1 MKGVSFV
8 TKPKASARRYS
19 PTPFILLGFATIGI
33 TFGVMGVWAAT
44 APLDSAVV
52 APGVVAVESNRKLI
66 QHLEGGIVA
75 EIMVTEG
82 QTVEAG
88 QMLVRLLPTQAQANQ
103 SILQQR
109 VAVLR
114 ATEKRLEA
122 ERANLDEP
130 DFAAIGELQD
140 QAALETAI
148 KSQGQLFTERKAIR
162 DSKVSILQSRI
173 EQFHQQIAGLT
184 VQREAIERQ
193 QASIDAEIERL
204 RSGESTGVVRANQI
218 TAMERDSAALT
229 GNYGQLVSESA
240 RAYQSII
247 ETDLQIVQIN
257 QEYQERAASELKDTL
272 AELNEITER
281 LVVAEDVNSR
291 TLIRA
296 PQSGIVQNIRI
307 HTMGGVVRPAE
318 TMMEIVPQN
327 EPLVINAQVR
337 PLDIDSLAPGQVSE
351 IKFPAFSSRN
361 LPTIFGTVDVLSPDL
376 IYPEDTRQPAYYLAR
391 ISVPDSNVP
400 ETIKGRI
407 IPGMPADAIIVTGER
422 TMVDYLVKP
431 IRDSLDKSMREE

>member
-1 MKGVSFV
+1 MIQNAS
-8 TKPKASARRYS
+8 KARKYS
-19 PTPFILLGFATIGI
+19 PTPFIVMGFATIAA
-33 TFGVMGVWAAT
+33 TFGVMGVWAST
-44 APLDSAVV
+44 APLDSAVI

-88 QMLVRLLPTQAQANQ
+88 EPLVRLLPTQAQANQ

-122 ERANLDEP
+122 ERANLEQPAFED
-130 DFAAIGELQD
+130 IGELED
-140 QAALETAI
+140 KAALALAI
-148 KSQGQLFTERKAIR
+148 ESQGQLFTERKAIR
-162 DSKVSILQSRI
+162 DSKTSILQSRI

-184 VQREAIERQ
+184 VQREAIQRQ

-204 RSGESTGVVRANQI
+204 RGGETSGVVRANQI

-247 ETDLQIVQIN
+247 ETDLQIIQIS

-296 PQSGIVQNIRI
+296 PQSGIVQNIRV

-337 PLDIDSLAPGQVSE
+337 PLDIDSLVPGQVSE

-361 LPTIFGTVDVLSPDL
+361 LPTIFGTVDILSPDL

-400 ETIKGRI
+400 DAIKGRI

>member
-1 MKGVSFV
+1 MAKNDS
-8 TKPKASARRYS
+8 KNRRYS
-19 PTPFILLGFATIGI
+19 PTPFIITGFVTIAV

-66 QHLEGGIVA
+66 QHLEGGIVG

-82 QTVEAG
+82 QEVEAG
-88 QMLVRLLPTQAQANQ
+88 QTLVRLLPTQTQANQ
-103 SILQQR
+103 TILQQR

-114 ATEKRLEA
+114 ATQVRLEA
-122 ERANLDEP
+122 ERGNLAEP
-130 DFAAIGELQD
+130 EFSGITGIEDHT
-140 QAALETAI
+140 ALATAI
-148 KSQGQLFTERKAIR
+148 KEQGQLFTERKAIR
-162 DSKVSILQSRI
+162 DSKISILQSRI
-173 EQFHQQIAGLT
+173 EQFHQQIAGVT
-184 VQREAIERQ
+184 VQREAIQKQ
-193 QASIDAEIERL
+193 QASIDAEIARL
-204 RSGESTGVVRANQI
+204 RNGESTGVVRANQI

-257 QEYQERAASELKDTL
+257 QEYQEVAASELKDTL
-272 AELNEITER
+272 AELNELTER

-296 PQSGIVQNIRI
+296 PQSGIVQNIRV
-307 HTMGGVVRPAE
+307 HTTGGVVRPAE
-318 TMMEIVPQN
+318 TIMEIVPQN

-361 LPTIFGTVDVLSPDL
+361 LPTIFGTVDILSPDL
-376 IYPEDTRQPAYYLAR
+376 IYPEDQRQPAYYLAR
-391 ISVPDSNVP
+391 ISVPDHNVP
-400 ETIKGRI
+400 DIIKGRI
-407 IPGMPADAIIVTGER
+407 LPGMPADAIIITGER

>member
-1 MKGVSFV
+1 M
-8 TKPKASARRYS
+8 TTPERAARRYS
-19 PTPFILLGFATIGI
+19 PTPFIIMGFAVIGA
-33 TFGVMGVWAAT
+33 TFGVMGVWAST

-88 QMLVRLLPTQAQANQ
+88 QPLVRLLPTQAQANQ

-122 ERANLDEP
+122 ERANIDEP
-130 DFAAIGELQD
+130 DFAAITDVED
-140 QAALETAI
+140 TAALANAI

-162 DSKVSILQSRI
+162 DSKIDILGSRI

-184 VQREAIERQ
+184 VQRDAIERQ
-193 QASIDAEIERL
+193 QASIDAEIARL
-204 RSGESTGVVRANQI
+204 RGGESTGVVRTNQI
-218 TAMERDSAALT
+218 TAMDRDSAALV
-229 GNYGQLVSESA
+229 GSYGQLVSQSA
-240 RAYQSII
+240 QAHQSII
-247 ETDLQIVQIN
+247 ETDLQIVQIT
-257 QEYQERAASELKDTL
+257 QEYQERAASELKDTV
-272 AELNEITER
+272 AELNELTER

-296 PQSGIVQNIRI
+296 PQSGIVQNIRV
-307 HTMGGVVRPAE
+307 HTTGGVVRPAD
-318 TMMEIVPQN
+318 TIMEIVPQD
-327 EPLVINAQVR
+327 EALVINAQVR

-376 IYPEDTRQPAYYLAR
+376 IYPEDSREPAYYLAR
-391 ISVPDSNVP
+391 ISVPEENVP
-400 ETIKGRI
+400 EMIKGRI
-407 IPGMPADAIIVTGER
+407 LPGMPADAIIVTGER

>member
-1 MKGVSFV
+1 MAK
-8 TKPKASARRYS
+8 TKTTPRRYS
-19 PTPFILLGFATIGI
+19 PTPFIVTGFVLIAG
-33 TFGVMGVWAAT
+33 TFGVMGVWAST

-66 QHLEGGIVA
+66 QHLEGGIVG

-88 QMLVRLLPTQAQANQ
+88 QPLVRLLPTQTQANQ
-103 SILQQR
+103 TILQQR

-114 ATEKRLEA
+114 ATEARLEA
-122 ERANLDEP
+122 ERANLDQP
-130 DFAAIGELQD
+130 DFAGITGIED
-140 QAALETAI
+140 QAALATAV
-148 KSQGQLFTERKAIR
+148 KAQGQLFTERKAIR
-162 DSKVSILQSRI
+162 DSKISILQSRI

-184 VQREAIERQ
+184 VQRESIQKQ
-193 QASIDAEIERL
+193 QTSIDAEIARL
-204 RSGESTGVVRANQI
+204 RDGESTGVVRANQI
-218 TAMERDSAALT
+218 TAMERDSAGLA
-229 GNYGQLVSESA
+229 GSFGQLLSESA

-257 QEYQERAASELKDTL
+257 QEYQELAASELKDTL
-272 AELNEITER
+272 AEVNELTER
-281 LVVAEDVNSR
+281 LIVAEDVNSR

-307 HTMGGVVRPAE
+307 HTTGGVVRPAE

-337 PLDIDSLAPGQVSE
+337 PLDIDSLAPGQVSQ

-361 LPTIFGTVDVLSPDL
+361 LPTIFGTVDILSPDL
-376 IYPEDTRQPAYYLAR
+376 IYPEDQREPAYYLAR
-391 ISVPDSNVP
+391 ISVPDGNVP
-400 ETIKGRI
+400 DMIKGRI
-407 IPGMPADAIIVTGER
+407 IPGMPADAIIITGER

>member
-1 MKGVSFV
+1 M
-8 TKPKASARRYS
+8 
-19 PTPFILLGFATIGI
+19 GFATIAA
-33 TFGVMGVWAAT
+33 TFGVMGVWAST
-44 APLDSAVV
+44 APLDSAVI

-88 QMLVRLLPTQAQANQ
+88 EPLVRLLPTQAQANQ

-122 ERANLDEP
+122 ERANLEQPAFED
-130 DFAAIGELQD
+130 IGELED
-140 QAALETAI
+140 KAALALAI
-148 KSQGQLFTERKAIR
+148 ESQGQLFTERKAIR
-162 DSKVSILQSRI
+162 DSKTSILQSRI

-184 VQREAIERQ
+184 VQREAIQRQ

-204 RSGESTGVVRANQI
+204 RGGETSGVVRANQI

-247 ETDLQIVQIN
+247 ETDLQIIQIS

-296 PQSGIVQNIRI
+296 PQSGIVQNIRV

-337 PLDIDSLAPGQVSE
+337 PLDIDSLAPGLVSE

-361 LPTIFGTVDVLSPDL
+361 LPTIFGTVDILSPDL

-400 ETIKGRI
+400 DAIKGRI

>member
-1 MKGVSFV
+1 M
-8 TKPKASARRYS
+8 TKTKTSARRYS
-19 PTPFILLGFATIGI
+19 PTPFILLGFLTIGA

-122 ERANLDEP
+122 ERANLAEP
-130 DFAAIGELQD
+130 AFDKIGELED
-140 QAALETAI
+140 KAALAI
-148 KSQGQLFTERKAIR
+148 AVESQGQLFTERKAIR
-162 DSKVSILQSRI
+162 DSKISILQSRI

-193 QASIDAEIERL
+193 QASIDAEIGRL
-204 RSGESTGVVRANQI
+204 RGGETSGVVRANQI

-361 LPTIFGTVDVLSPDL
+361 LPTIFGTVDILSPDL

-391 ISVPDSNVP
+391 ISVPDGNVP
-400 ETIKGRI
+400 EAIKGRI

>member
-1 MKGVSFV
+1 M
-8 TKPKASARRYS
+8 TKPKTSARRYS

-184 VQREAIERQ
+184 VQRQAIERQ

>member
-1 MKGVSFV
+1 MIQNTS
-8 TKPKASARRYS
+8 KARKYS
-19 PTPFILLGFATIGI
+19 PTPFIVMGFATIAA
-33 TFGVMGVWAAT
+33 TFGVMGVWAST
-44 APLDSAVV
+44 APLDSAVI

-88 QMLVRLLPTQAQANQ
+88 EPLVRLLPTQAQANQ

-122 ERANLDEP
+122 ERANLEQPAFED
-130 DFAAIGELQD
+130 IGELED
-140 QAALETAI
+140 KAALALAI
-148 KSQGQLFTERKAIR
+148 ESQGQLFTERKAIR
-162 DSKVSILQSRI
+162 DSKTSILQSRI

-184 VQREAIERQ
+184 VQREAIQRQ

-204 RSGESTGVVRANQI
+204 RGGETSGVVRANQI

-247 ETDLQIVQIN
+247 ETDLQIIQIS

-296 PQSGIVQNIRI
+296 PQSGIVQNIRV

-337 PLDIDSLAPGQVSE
+337 PLDIDSLAPGLVSE

-361 LPTIFGTVDVLSPDL
+361 LPTIFGTVDILSPDL

-400 ETIKGRI
+400 DAIKGRI

>member
-1 MKGVSFV
+1 MVKA
-8 TKPKASARRYS
+8 KPTTRRYS
-19 PTPFILLGFATIGI
+19 PTPFILMGFVTIGA

-44 APLDSAVV
+44 APLDSAVI
-52 APGVVAVESNRKLI
+52 APGVVAVESNRKQI

-82 QTVEAG
+82 QSVEAG
-88 QMLVRLLPTQAQANQ
+88 QALVRLLPTQAQANQ

-122 ERANLDEP
+122 ERANLAEP
-130 DFAAIGELQD
+130 DFAAIGELED
-140 QAALETAI
+140 KAALAI
-148 KSQGQLFTERKAIR
+148 AIAGQGQLFNERKAIR
-162 DSKVSILQSRI
+162 DSKISILESRI

-184 VQREAIERQ
+184 VQRDSIQRQ
-193 QASIDAEIERL
+193 QASIDAEIARL
-204 RSGESTGVVRANQI
+204 RGGESTGVVRTNQI
-218 TAMERDSAALT
+218 TAMDRDSAALT
-229 GNYGQLVSESA
+229 GSFGQLISESA

-247 ETDLQIVQIN
+247 ETELQIVQTN

-281 LVVAEDVNSR
+281 LVVAEDINSR

-296 PQSGIVQNIRI
+296 PQSGIVQNIRV

-318 TMMEIVPQN
+318 TMMEIVPQD
-327 EPLVINAQVR
+327 EALVINAQVR

-351 IKFPAFSSRN
+351 VKFPAFSSRN
-361 LPTIFGTVDVLSPDL
+361 IPTIFGTVDVLSPDL
-376 IYPEDTRQPAYYLAR
+376 IYPEDSREPAYYLAR
-391 ISVPDSNVP
+391 ISVPEGNVP
-400 ETIKGRI
+400 EMIKGRI
-407 IPGMPADAIIVTGER
+407 LPGMPADAIIVTGER